1 MSDPTDSPR
10 IETPDHTR
18 IQMVAIVQA
27 VIAVAIAFGA
37 PISDKQSVALIALAG
52 TLGTV
57 LIGADAAIRRARA
70 QNADKLFPT
79 RTLSSTTIV
88 DGKQTTTSLDVPVTS
103 ASRNGADS
111 RDQLIELI
119 KAWDDL
125 RTILMTPD
133 SPQPQAQTP
142 MTGFIRPRP
151 SPPVQ

>member
-1 MSDPTDSPR
+1 MPDPTDSPR
-10 IETPDHTR
+10 IQTPDTTK
-18 IQMVAIVQA
+18 IQIVAIAQA
-27 VIAVAIAFGA
+27 IIAVAIAFGA

-70 QNADKLFPT
+70 QNADKLIPT
-79 RTLSSTTIV
+79 QTLSATTTV
-88 DGKQTTTSLDVPVTS
+88 DGKQMTASLDVPVTS
-103 ASRNGADS
+103 ASRNGSDS

-125 RTILMTPD
+125 RTILLTPD
-133 SPQPQAQTP
+133 APPPQSP
-142 MTGFIRPRP
+142 MTGFVPPRP